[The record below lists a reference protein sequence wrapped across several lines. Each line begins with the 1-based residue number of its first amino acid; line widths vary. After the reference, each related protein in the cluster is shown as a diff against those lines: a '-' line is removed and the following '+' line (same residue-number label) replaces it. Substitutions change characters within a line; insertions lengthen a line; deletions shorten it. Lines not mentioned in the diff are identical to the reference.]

1 MENSNKLKK
10 SFVDNLLKK
19 VSIIIDSLLV
29 NNEIEF
35 VYTLNQRIEMLYKIL
50 VGKKIYIRF
59 NENECEEEISKI
71 SDILKFKIIVN
82 DENDKIME
90 RITELFPDLYILHHF
105 SVLISY
111 YNENTDIQS
120 FLNKKALE
128 SFFTVMN
135 GIYSKFKKQI

>member
-10 SFVDNLLKK
+10 SFVDNSLKK